1 MKKYAIAA
9 AKVVSLIVPAAARP
23 GISQELDAG
32 DQAERVLGHRYHV
45 GRHHHRGPEDVRPMT
60 MLPDPALGEEAA
72 R

>member
-9 AKVVSLIVPAAARP
+9 AKAVSLIVPAAVSP

-45 GRHHHRGPEDVRPMT
+45 GAIIIAIRKMCGR
-60 MLPDPALGEEAA
+60 
-72 R
+72 

>member
-9 AKVVSLIVPAAARP
+9 AKAASLIVPAAASA

-32 DQAERVLGHRYHV
+32 DQAKRVLGHRYHV
-45 GRHHHRGPEDVRPMT
+45 GRRHHRDPEDVRPMT
-60 MLPDPALGEEAA
+60 MLHDPALEDEAA